1 MRSLFSKVSYPLKVW
16 DTLNCIAP
24 DTNYLNIYS
33 HIYVEYRIQNR
44 NMPTTKSKIQFSKVL
59 QSLRMTKNKNKKNLL
74 HLYIHLVKI
83 FALILNSEI
92 VFRKLF

>member
-44 NMPTTKSKIQFSKVL
+44 NMPTTKSKIPFSKVL
-59 QSLRMTKNKNKKNLL
+59 QSLRMTKNKKKICCI
-74 HLYIHLVKI
+74 YIYI
-83 FALILNSEI
+83 
-92 VFRKLF
+92 